1 MRCAVDLA
9 SRRRH
14 DHCCPSWA
22 ECDDQMGEPISHT
35 AAEILERILAQ
46 QKESVNRG

>member
-14 DHCCPSWA
+14 DHCCPSWG
-22 ECDDQMGEPISHT
+22 ECDDDQMGEPISHT
-35 AAEILERILAQ
+35 AAEILERILA
-46 QKESVNRG
+46 